1 MTFTKCHYRAI
12 PFYIVG
18 FDTGKTGN
26 TKVGQK
32 GYFFKP
38 ALLEDE
44 ELTGSVNRKKNNDAQ
59 FSDINGLQVTILSS
73 NSGLKNVV
81 LPWPPKGSYFF
92 DSTDA
97 LHLGKFLSVREEGGK
112 WTAHCMKPAFIR
124 NIRGEVCYQIE
135 LMHGGICWL
144 ENADDTYALYTEFS
158 NRKTNIFHNYHAQRF
173 TDITIGRTPEND
185 IQYSNSFVSRHHA
198 ILYWDKNN
206 WIIRDNG
213 STNGLFVN
221 NMRVEKAALHTGDS
235 IFIMGLRINIGIGFL
250 SINDENGRIR
260 FSSKLRRI
268 TENDRNM
275 FPEKPYNH
283 SHSEELFNRLP
294 RKREAL
300 NPEPI
305 IIEAPPMK
313 INDNGIPLVLRMGGS
328 MVMSSAALLAG
339 NITSM
344 ISSVFF
350 PVLTQKYT
358 KKQKEEYEAKRQEKY
373 RKYLIG
379 KKALIEKEVQY
390 EKRILA
396 KNYQE
401 LSQILLYAEDGKRLW
416 ERRVVDDDFLEIRIG
431 HGCIPMLAER
441 RYPERRFEMDE
452 DSLLDLMYELAE
464 RPYFLEDA
472 PIMTS
477 FIENYVSGVT
487 GSHNLVIA
495 FMKRLIMQLTIL
507 HSYDEMK
514 LVILCEETDF
524 HSMHYV
530 RYLPHV
536 WNNQKDFRFLATNT
550 AEASQISEYLKNEL
564 GKDVKE
570 SRNLKEILKDRPY
583 YIVIAFAKKIL
594 DSMQII
600 KDVMRCDTSCGVSV
614 ITAYDDLPKECMK
627 VFHLN
632 ENYRHSAVYLN
643 QIDKPDDFFQLD
655 DYNLEE
661 AKRCMKKICNTSLRV
676 VTQAYSLPKM
686 VTFLEMYGI
695 GNVEQLNPLK
705 RWKENNS
712 LKSLSAPIGVATDGS
727 LFTLDLH
734 EKFQG
739 PHGLVAG
746 MTGSGKS
753 EFIIT
758 YILSMAVN
766 YSPEEV
772 AFILIDYK
780 GGGLARAFDDNSR
793 GIHLPHLVGTI
804 TNLDGAEI
812 QRSMKAVQ
820 SELLRRQRLFNTAK
834 TIANEGSMDI
844 YEYQKLYRKKLVS
857 EPLPHLFMISDEF
870 AELKKQEPDFMDK
883 LISTARIGRSLGVHL
898 ILATQ
903 KPSGVVNDQIW
914 SNSKFK
920 ICLKVQDKADSVEM
934 LKRPEAAELKDTGR
948 FYLQVGYDEFFALGQ
963 SAWCGADYEPSESVI
978 VHNDKSVQIIDPV
991 GQLISEAS
999 SKTVKSESQGK
1010 QLDAIVRFL
1019 SKISLENCFQIRDLW
1034 CPSLPKKVDVKTLQE
1049 NTFENNPL
1057 RYKIRIGLLDDPE
1070 NQEQFP
1076 LEYDFAKSKN
1086 LLIVGEPRSGK
1097 TTLIQTMILSLVEQ
1111 NQPQDLHIYTIDYSS
1126 RMMKLFRK
1134 LPHIGEVLDEENEE
1148 SFRPLID
1155 LVRAIVSER
1164 KQLFASLEVSTF
1176 EEACEIKKLPLVL
1189 VFIDNF
1195 AGFKDS
1201 KMGNSYQH
1209 DMPSDLKYGPTYGVK
1224 YILTCTR
1231 LNEISMK
1238 IRQELGDVISFQMK
1252 DKYEYGEALGCRCD
1266 YVPPAY
1272 PGRGMYC
1279 NNGRA
1284 LELHAAMYWPEL
1296 SGIERS
1302 QKQKEYVRE
1311 LINRYKGGIRAK
1323 RIQSVSETNSYK
1335 DLLDQF
1341 DINRI
1346 PLGYTTEGNKPIALP
1361 LKQFSKL
1368 KIYFG
1373 NPIGVIPVLEN
1384 ILSAFLRE
1392 QMDISVIKREENS
1405 IFDEDGEEHLSDD
1418 LLEEIEAI
1426 SSDGNSIVIYW
1437 KKLAEIVLERR
1448 ELLKSYCENNQ
1459 IDMQREDLYKDV
1471 FNYMRE
1477 NTTPICFLIE
1487 EFSEFC
1493 KYMDPTST
1501 KVFCKVF
1508 QMCRLYQIYI
1518 IACFYPESTFYIS
1531 DILYKALCDE
1541 DIVLL
1546 FGGRLDMQDLCELP
1560 KAYSLAYQIGAYDRC
1575 LVRYRDNYYPLYMPC
1590 TALVTEKKDKVDV
1603 DEQDI
1608 FAV

>member
-12 PFYIVG
+12 RFYIVG

-44 ELTGSVNRKKNNDAQ
+44 ELTGSVNRKENNDAQ

-97 LHLGKFLSVREEGGK
+97 LHLGKFLSVREERGK

-158 NRKTNIFHNYHAQRF
+158 NRKTNIFHNYRAQRF

-213 STNGLFVN
+213 STNGLYVN

-431 HGCIPMLAER
+431 YGRIPMLAER

-452 DSLLDLMYELAE
+452 DNLLDLMYELAE

-507 HSYDEMK
+507 HSYEEMK
-514 LVILCEETDF
+514 LVILGKEDDLHCIRL
-524 HSMHYV
+524 V
-530 RYLPHV
+530 RFLPHI
-536 WNNQKDFRFLATNT
+536 WNDQKDFRFLATST

-564 GKDVKE
+564 ETDIQSPRELKKI
-570 SRNLKEILKDRPY
+570 LKERPY
-583 YIVIAFAKKIL
+583 YVVIAFDKKIF
-594 DSMQII
+594 DSMEIF
-600 KDVMRCDTSCGVSV
+600 KDVMKCDKSCGISV
-614 ITAYDDLPKECMK
+614 ITAFDELPKECMNVYELHQSGK
-627 VFHLN
+627 
-632 ENYRHSAVYLN
+632 HSIVHLN
-643 QIDKPDDFFQLD
+643 QIENPDSVFQMD
-655 DYNLEE
+655 ECSQEE
-661 AKRCMKKICNTSLRV
+661 VEHCLKIICNTSLRV
-676 VTQAYSLPKM
+676 VSQAYSLPKM
-686 VTFLEMYGI
+686 VTFLEMYGV
-695 GNVEQLNPLK
+695 GNVEQLNPKK
-705 RWKENNS
+705 RWSENNP
-712 LKSLSAPIGVATDGS
+712 LKSLSAPIGIATDGS

-734 EKFQG
+734 EKCQG
-739 PHGLVAG
+739 PHGLIAG

-758 YILSMAVN
+758 YILSLAVN

-780 GGGLARAFDDNSR
+780 GGGLAGAFEDEAR

-804 TNLDGAEI
+804 TNLDGNAI
-812 QRSMKAVQ
+812 HRAMMALQ
-820 SELLRRQRLFNTAK
+820 SELKRRQRIFNEAK
-834 TIANEGSMDI
+834 TIADEGTMDI
-844 YEYQKLYRKKLVS
+844 YGYQRLYRNGKVK
-857 EPLPHLFMISDEF
+857 EPLPHLFVISDEF
-870 AELKKQEPDFMDK
+870 AELKAQEPDFMDD

-903 KPSGVVNDQIW
+903 KPAGVVDDQIN
-914 SNSKFK
+914 SNSKFRV
-920 ICLKVQDKADSVEM
+920 CLKVQTRADSDDM
-934 LKRPEAAELKDTGR
+934 LRRPDAAEIKETGR
-948 FYLQVGYDEFFALGQ
+948 FYLQVGFNEFFAYGQ
-963 SAWCGADYEPSESVI
+963 SAWCGAAYEPQDKVI
-978 VHNDKSVQIIDPV
+978 VHRDDVVQFIDGTGQSVVQVKPEVKNNDSGIT
-991 GQLISEAS
+991 QL
-999 SKTVKSESQGK
+999 V
-1010 QLDAIVRFL
+1010 AIVKYLSRFAEKEEIAPRKLWLDPMPDIIKAQSYCRL
-1019 SKISLENCFQIRDLW
+1019 SEDERKEGLSIVA
-1034 CPSLPKKVDVKTLQE
+1034 KVAL
-1049 NTFENNPL
+1049 
-1057 RYKIRIGLLDDPE
+1057 IDDTE
-1070 NQEQFP
+1070 NQTQLP
-1076 LEYDFAKSKN
+1076 LILDFQKSQN
-1086 LLIVGEPRSGK
+1086 LMIVGTAKTGK
-1097 TTLIQTMILSLVEQ
+1097 TTVVETLLYSLMENYTPEDVNYYIL
-1111 NQPQDLHIYTIDYSS
+1111 DYAG
-1126 RMMKLFRK
+1126 RMLSVFNHTPFCGGVWGEGDEKEAEKLFQM
-1134 LPHIGEVLDEENEE
+1134 LEE
-1148 SFRPLID
+1148 I
-1155 LVRAIVSER
+1155 ISER
-1164 KQLFASLEVSTF
+1164 KTLFFKAAANSFEAYLEVEKIPMIF
-1176 EEACEIKKLPLVL
+1176 V
-1189 VFIDNF
+1189 VIDNVIGLR
-1195 AGFKDS
+1195 AWEKGDAIYYKLNQIMRD
-1201 KMGNSYQH
+1201 GNYVGIKFVITAASEDDIYY
-1209 DMPSDLKYGPTYGVK
+1209 S
-1224 YILTCTR
+1224 
-1231 LNEISMK
+1231 
-1238 IRQELGDVISFQMK
+1238 IRQELDLRLVLSAK
-1252 DKYEYGEALGCRCD
+1252 NRYEYGDILGLRSAIE
-1266 YVPPAY
+1266 PSRL
-1272 PGRGMYC
+1272 PGRGMCKY
-1279 NNGRA
+1279 NDRA
-1284 LELHAAMYWPEL
+1284 LEMQIVRYTVEG
-1296 SGIERS
+1296 SERKRVMS
-1302 QKQKEYVRE
+1302 LKEYVE
-1311 LINRYKGGIRAK
+1311 NQGK
-1323 RIQSVSETNSYK
+1323 RHIQSKPARKIQVVDETETYES
-1335 DLLDQF
+1335 F
-1341 DINRI
+1341 CADIPLGRI
-1346 PLGYTTEGNKPIALP
+1346 PLGYSVSDAKKISIP
-1361 LKQFSKL
+1361 LKQL
-1368 KIYFG
+1368 QCMTLYFG
-1373 NPIGVIPVLEN
+1373 NPTGVLPVMTNYISAAVREHMHFIIVKGYSSVFDTETVRTLLADSASN
-1384 ILSAFLRE
+1384 VTTLSCTT
-1392 QMDISVIKREENS
+1392 
-1405 IFDEDGEEHLSDD
+1405 EDSDRFV
-1418 LLEEIEAI
+1418 E
-1426 SSDGNSIVIYW
+1426 
-1437 KKLAEIVLERR
+1437 
-1448 ELLKSYCENNQ
+1448 C
-1459 IDMQREDLYKDV
+1459 M
-1471 FNYMRE
+1471 
-1477 NTTPICFLIE
+1477 IE
-1487 EFSEFC
+1487 EVNYRKEYRNRFCEANGLSTEGKDTMKLCGGYICNNTYPLMVIFEDIADFC
-1493 KYMDPTST
+1493 KNASDACHQVM
-1501 KVFCKVF
+1501 
-1508 QMCRLYQIYI
+1508 RQIMNNGIGYNYYF
-1518 IACFYPESTFYIS
+1518 IACYYPESDSEVDDDSIHIS
-1531 DILYKALCDE
+1531 FNPDRF
-1541 DIVLL
+1541 VLL
-1546 FGGRLDMQDLCELP
+1546 YGGQFDKQDLVSLP
-1560 KAYSLAYQIGAYDRC
+1560 YS
-1575 LVRYRDNYYPLYMPC
+1575 YRDINKPSRQYNNCLMQYHGGLYPVLTPC
-1590 TALVTEKKDKVDV
+1590 GNLNKRTGDPD
-1603 DEQDI
+1603 DEEI
-1608 FAV
+1608 IM